1 MDVYVIPVY
10 YYRPILLD
18 ITFDN
23 SDPDVLRVLT
33 HFSFIN
39 YWFIIIAL
47 LLSSLIR
54 RYNSCKSEQNALY
67 SAMFHTVFVRYLY
80 CNGSELF

>member
-1 MDVYVIPVY
+1 MCMIPVY

-33 HFSFIN
+33 HFSFIY
-39 YWFIIIAL
+39 YWFIIISL

-54 RYNSCKSEQNALY
+54 RYNSCKSEQKALLCY
-67 SAMFHTVFVRYLY
+67 VSRSVCLILILQWF
-80 CNGSELF
+80 

>member
-1 MDVYVIPVY
+1 MHVVVYVIPVY

-33 HFSFIN
+33 HFSFIY

-47 LLSSLIR
+47 LLSSLNR
-54 RYNSCKSEQNALY
+54 RYNSCKSEQNALLCY
-67 SAMFHTVFVRYLY
+67 VSHSVCSILML
-80 CNGSELF
+80 